1 MAKTSK
7 VNKNE
12 QRKALVAKYAT
23 RRREIKEHHQEPRD
37 RASKSAS
44 LLS

>member
-12 QRKALVAKYAT
+12 QRKALVAKYAA
-23 RRREIKEHHQEPRD
+23 RRREIKATIKDPR
-37 RASKSAS
+37 RALMTAS
-44 LLS
+44 PPR